1 MLGVFNVR
9 HARQAQSGSQAAL
22 VVVIIAAVIILYIL
36 ALPPDVRNWLLTNGS
51 NYSTPGS
58 GPGQG
63 QGLEVSN
70 LLDETPGLLT
80 VQASSFKSLMIP
92 SFSLKITTEG
102 SVLSQLPN
110 ILVLHG
116 VFTSKQYSFPF
127 KIENPDLV
135 SNVRLSF
142 NVNKASGRLVIFLN
156 GQEIFNAKLSKGSP
170 KPILLPKDLL
180 RPNNELLFTVSS
192 PGLAFWRVNTY
203 ELENVLITATVTDV
217 SRSES
222 SQQVVL
228 GDEDV
233 QNLDRVEVSG
243 IVECSQAKGLLT
255 ILVNDLLVFKALPDC
270 GSVMHLAVDPST
282 LHRGVNVLTFK
293 SEQDYAF
300 DNLRLKLYFSK
311 PLHPTYYFNIDD
323 SYFETSASGEQVLK
337 PGFAV
342 KLFLDFP
349 DPDARKQLEVSVN
362 GRKFVV
368 DTFNAEFEKDIS
380 SYVFSGVNSV
390 KLKPLRNVE
399 VSRLKIV
406 LQRSQS

>member
-1 MLGVFNVR
+1 M
-9 HARQAQSGSQAAL
+9 
-22 VVVIIAAVIILYIL
+22 
-36 ALPPDVRNWLLTNGS
+36 
-51 NYSTPGS
+51 
-58 GPGQG
+58 
-63 QGLEVSN
+63 
-70 LLDETPGLLT
+70 
-80 VQASSFKSLMIP
+80 
-92 SFSLKITTEG
+92 
-102 SVLSQLPN
+102 
-110 ILVLHG
+110 
-116 VFTSKQYSFPF
+116 
-127 KIENPDLV
+127 
-135 SNVRLSF
+135 
-142 NVNKASGRLVIFLN
+142 
-156 GQEIFNAKLSKGSP
+156 
-170 KPILLPKDLL
+170 
-180 RPNNELLFTVSS
+180 
-192 PGLAFWRVNTY
+192 
-203 ELENVLITATVTDV
+203 
-217 SRSES
+217 
-222 SQQVVL
+222 L

-255 ILVNDLLVFKALPDC
+255 ILVNDVLVFKALPDC

-282 LHRGVNVLTFK
+282 LRKGVNVLTFK

-323 SYFETSASGEQVLK
+323 AYFETSASGEQVLK

-349 DPDARKQLEVSVN
+349 DPDARKQLEVSIN

-368 DTFNAEFEKDIS
+368 DTFNAEFERDVS

>member
-1 MLGVFNVR
+1 MLRVFNVR

-36 ALPPDVRNWLLTNGS
+36 ALPPDVRQWLLTNGS
-51 NYSTPGS
+51 NYSTP

-70 LLDETPGLLT
+70 LLDESPGLLT

-116 VFTSKQYSFPF
+116 VFTNKQYSFPF
-127 KIENPDLV
+127 KIENPSLV

-170 KPILLPKDLL
+170 KPILLPKNSL
-180 RPNNELLFTVSS
+180 RSNNELLFTVSS

-217 SRSES
+217 SSSES

-255 ILVNDLLVFKALPDC
+255 ILVNDVLVFKALPDC

-282 LHRGVNVLTFK
+282 LRKGVNVLTFK

-323 SYFETSASGEQVLK
+323 AYFETSASGEQVLK

-349 DPDARKQLEVSVN
+349 DPDARKQLEVSIN

-368 DTFNAEFEKDIS
+368 DTFNAEFERDVS